1 MIELIINRIRNLIYL
16 EINRI
21 YRYFN
26 YFHFDNSINRG
37 NLIKNLFVLMAQAFN
52 LVHNRKRENKD
63 WMGNL
68 ALGG

>member
-37 NLIKNLFVLMAQAFN
+37 NLIKNLFVLMA
-52 LVHNRKRENKD
+52 
-63 WMGNL
+63 
-68 ALGG
+68 